1 MNEINIIRNNYND
14 IKFIFDF
21 FDRFALKLKKVS
33 LEEKTDE
40 TTVFEDHYNKDIS
53 YVSAKNVNKILDY
66 CYNEYFFKIVLTGC
80 SYYQKVKTIC
90 DDLEIEPPVYDL
102 FFRSYFLAIKELFN
116 SKMSYSPSDL
126 RNLVRRFVFRSRE
139 NAFDNFPL
147 IDMENYI
154 KKSEKIL
161 KKLEDSGLLFYN
173 SNDITRDKRIQ
184 CYFPISCDTF
194 KFAITESFDGYG
206 ISMPMFDYLDLKTF
220 LDSQSHSKKDLLTVM
235 DRTVQTL
242 VIMSFSDVK
251 FKDNEFSD
259 NSFIRQLRLAKKKKY
274 A

>member
-1 MNEINIIRNNYND
+1 MKEIEIIKKNY
-14 IKFIFDF
+14 KEIFF
-21 FDRFALKLKKVS
+21 VFNFYDRFAVKLQQAAVP
-33 LEEKTDE
+33 EKNKNTL
-40 TTVFEDHYNKDIS
+40 VFYDYYDDKTY
-53 YVSAKNVNKILDY
+53 YVPVERINLLLDY
-66 CYNEYFFKIVLTGC
+66 CYGEYFFKIVLTGC

-116 SKMSYSPSDL
+116 SKVIYSSSDL
-126 RNLVRRFVFRSRE
+126 RNLVRRFVFRSHE
-139 NAFDNFPL
+139 DAFDNFPL

-242 VIMSFSDVK
+242 VIMSFNDVK

-259 NSFIRQLRLAKKKKY
+259 NSFIRQLRLAKKKRY